1 MNFVYDILL
10 QSPKYD
16 KNGIGIW
23 DGISSL
29 SIEEAKKA
37 IKSTALDSS
46 FSIFI
51 IGSVAAFGL
60 NKHIDS
66 ISLRF
71 FLRNTEKFSR
81 HSQTK
86 ILAVDL

>member
-1 MNFVYDILL
+1 MNFVYDIQNMTKTALE
-10 QSPKYD
+10 S
-16 KNGIGIW
+16 GME
-23 DGISSL
+23 SRL
-29 SIEEAKKA
+29 SAFEETKKA

-60 NKHIDS
+60 NEHIDS
-66 ISLRF
+66 ISSRF
-71 FLRNTEKFSR
+71 FLRCTEKFSR

-86 ILAVDL
+86 ILTVDL